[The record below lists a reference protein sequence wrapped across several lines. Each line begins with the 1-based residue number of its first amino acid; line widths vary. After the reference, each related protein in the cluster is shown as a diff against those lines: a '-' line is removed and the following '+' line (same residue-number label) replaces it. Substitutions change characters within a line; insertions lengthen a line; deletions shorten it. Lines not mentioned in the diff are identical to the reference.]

1 MSAMINLSASKKTD
15 TINLDVKPVT
25 NVHIGDMS
33 ASTESFHKNLE
44 KIPGNYVAKKQPEVR
59 TREIEEGVTVVYPDG
74 ESPANPY
81 EELSKEDLST
91 QIDELSRENQVL
103 KLIIEM
109 MNNNPLIWNGFIIAD
124 DEVLIQFIKLLTKAE
139 EVQIDADDIG
149 QGCVT
154 KNKYRKV
161 HSIYVVVNGETKNLK
176 YDFPRVNK
184 TLLDLHIST
193 KFIF

>member
-1 MSAMINLSASKKTD
+1 MTAMINLSASKKTD

-25 NVHIGDMS
+25 NVHIGDMG
-33 ASTESFHKNLE
+33 EKPHK
-44 KIPGNYVAKKQPEVR
+44 PR
-59 TREIEEGVTVVYPDG
+59 TREIEEGVTVVYPDD
-74 ESPANPY
+74 EENPY
-81 EELSKEDLST
+81 KNIPDEDKDKT
-91 QIDELSRENQVL
+91 IDELQRENQVL

-139 EVQIDADDIG
+139 EVQIDADDLG
-149 QGCVT
+149 EGCVS

-161 HSIYVVVNGETKNLK
+161 HSIYVVVDGETKNLK
-176 YDFPRVNK
+176 YDFPKVTK

-193 KFIF
+193 KFIY

>member
-1 MSAMINLSASKKTD
+1 MINLSASKKTD

-33 ASTESFHKNLE
+33 ASQENLHK
-44 KIPGNYVAKKQPEVR
+44 KSSGVR

-74 ESPANPY
+74 ENPY
-81 EELSKEDLST
+81 EGVDDNVSADDY
-91 QIDELSRENQVL
+91 DELLRENKVL
-103 KLIIEM
+103 KLVIEM
-109 MNNNPLIWNGFIIAD
+109 MQNNPLIWNGFIIAD
-124 DEVLIQFIKLLTKAE
+124 DAVLIEFIKLLTKAD
-139 EVQIDADDIG
+139 EVNIDADDMA
-149 QGCVT
+149 QGCIT

-176 YDFPRVNK
+176 YDFPKVNK

>member
-1 MSAMINLSASKKTD
+1 MTAMINLSASKKTD

-25 NVHIGDMS
+25 NVHIGDLS
-33 ASTESFHKNLE
+33 SSTDNLQ
-44 KIPGNYVAKKQPEVR
+44 KRQTPR

-74 ESPANPY
+74 QSETNPY
-81 EELSKEDLST
+81 ADLSKEDLST
-91 QIDELSRENQVL
+91 QLDELSRENQVL

-124 DEVLIQFIKLLTKAE
+124 DEILIQFIKLLTKAD
-139 EVQIDADDIG
+139 EVQIDAEDFA
-149 QGCVT
+149 QGCIS

-176 YDFPRVNK
+176 YDFPKVNK

>member
-1 MSAMINLSASKKTD
+1 MINLSASKKTD

-33 ASTESFHKNLE
+33 ASQENLHK
-44 KIPGNYVAKKQPEVR
+44 KGPR

-74 ESPANPY
+74 QSDENPY
-81 EELSKEDLST
+81 ADLSKEDLT
-91 QIDELSRENQVL
+91 AQLDELTRENQVL
-103 KLIIEM
+103 KLLIEM

-124 DEVLIQFIKLLTKAE
+124 DAVLIEFIKLLTKAE
-139 EVQIDADDIG
+139 EVQIDADDLA
-149 QGCVT
+149 QGCVS

-176 YDFPRVNK
+176 YDFPKVNK

-193 KFIF
+193 KFIY

>member
-33 ASTESFHKNLE
+33 TSQESLN
-44 KIPGNYVAKKQPEVR
+44 KKQGVK
-59 TREIEEGVTVVYPDG
+59 TREIEEGVTVVYPDN
-74 ESPANPY
+74 ENPY
-81 EELSKEDLST
+81 EGIDDKVSAEEY
-91 QIDELSRENQVL
+91 DELLRENKVL
-103 KLIIEM
+103 KLVIEM
-109 MNNNPLIWNGFIIAD
+109 MNNNPLIWNGYIIAD
-124 DEVLIQFIKLLTKAE
+124 DAVLIKFIKLLTKAD
-139 EVQIDADDIG
+139 EVQIDADDLA
-149 QGCVT
+149 QGCIS
-154 KNKYRKV
+154 KNNYRKV

-176 YDFPRVNK
+176 YDFPKVNK